1 MLHVLTYSVT
11 RITDVLCIKV
21 QVHTDQST
29 KTTTTRCSR
38 LCVVRENT
46 QTICGS
52 ERNSVLTSLNCP
64 HLLSNKMTAQINSGD
79 SDQFHSTDLA
89 STLRAV
95 HHHLAKLIISC
106 MRRHVFDTSTRFSCL
121 LLDAAQTSQ
130 ASQSYT
136 SAPLSLCI
144 VNTFGPQRFAHQH
157 RLARD
162 FPRHLVQQPRQI
174 QMSVTSVY
182 FHAVKLRRVV
192 VSPRFGPTP
201 SVASFFAFFR

>member
-1 MLHVLTYSVT
+1 M
-11 RITDVLCIKV
+11 
-21 QVHTDQST
+21 
-29 KTTTTRCSR
+29 
-38 LCVVRENT
+38 RENT

-52 ERNSVLTSLNCP
+52 ERNSVLTSMNCP
-64 HLLSNKMTAQINSGD
+64 HLLSNKITAQINSGD

-106 MRRHVFDTSTRFSCL
+106 MRGHVFDTSTRVTCL
-121 LLDAAQTSQ
+121 LLEAAQTSQ

-136 SAPLSLCI
+136 SAPSSLCI
-144 VNTFGPQRFAHQH
+144 VNTFRPPRFAYQH

-174 QMSVTSVY
+174 QMSVTSVHL
-182 FHAVKLRRVV
+182 HAVKLGRVV
-192 VSPRFGPTP
+192 VSPRFGAIPR
-201 SVASFFAFFR
+201 VASFFASFR